1 MRKLGLSIYPEH
13 SNDKEII
20 DYLVLGKKYGFSR
33 IFTCLLS
40 TDSEKENLLSRFGN
54 LFKQAHDLGYVIY
67 ADVSPAVFKK
77 YNISLDDLSF
87 FKAMHLDGL
96 RLDQSFSPLEVSLLT
111 FNPHNLMIEV
121 NMSNDVAEI
130 DTLIDFKPNRFQ
142 LCACFN
148 FYPYNHSGLSYQ
160 YFLNCI
166 HRFQKYNLNSAAFI
180 TSHNLDNIGPWSL
193 NYGLATLEM
202 HRSLSLDVQLKH
214 YIAMDLVDDIIVGNC
229 FMTVE
234 EFEAIA
240 RVDLSLVNF
249 DIEFNPDVTEI
260 EQEIV
265 LNNIHY
271 RRGDISDEII
281 RSSASRIK
289 YNQRN
294 IEPKIIKNKLGK
306 GDVVINNN
314 LAYQYRGELQIVLSE
329 IDSADYLNY
338 VGKIREEELFLLDY
352 LKPWQKFRFSKK

>member
-13 SNDKEII
+13 SDDKTII
-20 DYLVLGKKYGFSR
+20 DYLVLGKKYGFSK

-40 TDSEKENLLSRFGN
+40 TESDKDSLLFRFGN
-54 LFKQAHDLGYVIY
+54 LFKQAHDLGYVVY

-96 RLDQSFSPLEVSLLT
+96 RLDQSFSPLEVSILT
-111 FNPHNLMIEV
+111 FNIYNLMIEV

-130 DTLIDFKPNRFQ
+130 DALMDFMPNRFQ
-142 LCACFN
+142 LCGCFN

-160 YFLNCI
+160 HFLNCI
-166 HRFQKYNLNSAAFI
+166 NRFQKYNLRSGAFI
-180 TSHNLDNIGPWSL
+180 TSQNLENIGPWAL
-193 NYGLATLEM
+193 NYGLSTLEM
-202 HRSLSLDVQLKH
+202 HRNLSLDVQLKH
-214 YIAMDLVDDIIVGNC
+214 YIVTDLVDDIIVGNC
-229 FMTVE
+229 FMTLE
-234 EFEAIA
+234 EFEAIS

-249 DIEFNPDVTEI
+249 EIEFDPDVTEI
-260 EQEIV
+260 EKEIV
-265 LNNIHY
+265 LNNLHY

-289 YNQRN
+289 YNQSQIEPRN
-294 IEPKIIKNKLGK
+294 IKNNLGK

-314 LAYQYRGELQIVLSE
+314 IAYQYRGELQIVLSE
-329 IDSADYLNY
+329 IDGADYLNY

-352 LKPWQKFRFSKK
+352 LKPWQKFRFSKQ